1 MVTALIV
8 VDVQN
13 DFCEGGA
20 LAVEGGAA
28 VATGV
33 AALLSST
40 SYAVAVATADHHIE
54 PHGHFAD
61 EPDYVDTWPVHCV
74 ADTSGAAFHSA
85 LTSAVFDAVF
95 LKGRYEPAYSGFEGL
110 ARGVELDDW
119 LKARSVDAVDIVG
132 LATDHCVLA
141 TALDAVR
148 LGYATT
154 VRLDLVAGVAP
165 DTTRVALQRMEDAG
179 VVLTGSPS
187 HPR

>member
-20 LAVEGGAA
+20 LAVEGGSA
-28 VATGV
+28 VALAV
-33 AALLSST
+33 AELIAT
-40 SYAVAVATADHHIE
+40 SPYAVTVATADHHIE
-54 PHGHFAD
+54 PHGHFAA

-74 ADTSGAAFHSA
+74 AHTTGAALHAA
-85 LTSAVFDAVF
+85 LASVAFDSVF

-110 ARGVELDDW
+110 ARGVDLDDW
-119 LKARSVDAVDIVG
+119 LRSREVDAVEIVG

-154 VRLDLVAGVAP
+154 VHVDLVAGVAP
-165 DTTRVALQRMEDAG
+165 DTTAAALERMQNAGVALTTSSR
-179 VVLTGSPS
+179 T
-187 HPR
+187 